1 MGIQVGAKVE
11 RVDGRQLGYGDFA
24 ERYLK
29 KNIPVVLTG
38 LMDGWQACTDWVTA
52 DGRPNL
58 RFFAEHFGNSMVQV
72 ADCFKKDFTDQKRVE
87 MSVSEYIDYCLG
99 ISINSHAEVTN
110 RNDDTES
117 LLYLKDWHFVK
128 EHPKYVA
135 YTTPLLFV
143 DDWLNIYLDSHR
155 LSHDSDI
162 TKNKNEINCS
172 DYRFIYIGVKGT
184 WTPLHADVFRSY
196 SWSGNVCGKKLW
208 LFLPPSQC
216 HLIFDRY
223 QKSLV
228 YDVHGDICEKKFPG
242 FNKAIWWECTQEQNE
257 IIFVPSG
264 WYHQVHNLED
274 TISIN
279 HNWFNGHNLSW
290 VWNLLVKDYN
300 EAKEYIEDI
309 RDICDDFESICQRNL
324 AANTG
329 MNFYDFFAFL
339 TRFALASMSL
349 LRDLKDE
356 DFSQSRSISRHVI
369 NNMRAIHSVASSMGS
384 VDAFAEAKS
393 RFYPHENYVAGS
405 DAERI
410 MEGPDFRV
418 LCADLGRILKD
429 MCAEHHQDE
438 AMEHKIPC
446 RTDLS
451 DLSGFK
457 IRNPAELVKLIELA
471 FPDHFNAC
479 EFKSHAV

>member
-1 MGIQVGAKVE
+1 MLDDE
-11 RVDGRQLGYGDFA
+11 DPFTSNR
-24 ERYLK
+24 
-29 KNIPVVLTG
+29 VLTG
-38 LMDGWQACTDWVTA
+38 RVQFVHGRRLMRKQAVERAGAPKEEVNVTEIKDPAPSHEDAGAEDEPRRAQTRRTECAHCTK
-52 DGRPNL
+52 
-58 RFFAEHFGNSMVQV
+58 FFLPLDEV
-72 ADCFKKDFTDQKRVE
+72 ADWAAEESIDQFIREKTK
-87 MSVSEYIDYCLG
+87 SSFSASIDKLESSPNF
-99 ISINSHAEVTN
+99 ISNINCHDGGFIE
-110 RNDDTES
+110 
-117 LLYLKDWHFVK
+117 

-162 TKNKNEINCS
+162 TTNKNEINCS

-384 VDAFAEAKS
+384 VDAFAEANS

-418 LCADLGRILKD
+418 LCADLGTSLKD
-429 MCAEHHQDE
+429 IHKPHNKAAVFKHQKSKPTIIKTTKVLTTKLRRPADFANSVHSAE
-438 AMEHKIPC
+438 K
-446 RTDLS
+446 T
-451 DLSGFK
+451 K
-457 IRNPAELVKLIELA
+457 
-471 FPDHFNAC
+471 
-479 EFKSHAV
+479 